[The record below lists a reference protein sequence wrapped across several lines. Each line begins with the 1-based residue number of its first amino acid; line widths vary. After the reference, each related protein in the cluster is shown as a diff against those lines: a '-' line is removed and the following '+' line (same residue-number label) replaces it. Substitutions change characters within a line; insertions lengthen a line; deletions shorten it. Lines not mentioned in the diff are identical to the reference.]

1 MSLLPDVVS
10 RIARYSTQLSDKR
23 PVRMTFLSQ
32 NDFLACA
39 KELQHGGVKVA
50 GHLPCLQQ
58 HVIDDNSWIGTSSL
72 LFKEKRLQT
81 IPKLKYSVSGEAQIC
96 KKWQAATALSGRLN
110 PARIQLHTDSS
121 IIYGKFRI
129 SPTFHFTKHF
139 LTLVS

>member
-10 RIARYSTQLSDKR
+10 RTARYSTQLSDKR

-58 HVIDDNSWIGTSSL
+58 HVIDDNSWSRIGTSPSI
-72 LFKEKRLQT
+72 KEKGYK
-81 IPKLKYSVSGEAQIC
+81 PYQI
-96 KKWQAATALSGRLN
+96 
-110 PARIQLHTDSS
+110 
-121 IIYGKFRI
+121 
-129 SPTFHFTKHF
+129 
-139 LTLVS
+139 